1 MKKIA
6 GVLSALLCVLLFS
19 SFSPSLDG
27 RAVVADDGVMPQG
40 IFAKT
45 VGYLPGDSISVTN
58 LLTKSTVDILVIGA
72 LDPSEG
78 VAILLSPESAS
89 LLGLEKGGNN
99 VVKITKRSGQLDE
112 QVSGTAVIGG
122 GTYENPGETGE
133 IEEEFESENESE
145 SVLESVEETEEPET
159 EVLSDEPEEPEAE
172 VLSDEP
178 ETLKEEISSE
188 EIIETEEE
196 NETSE
201 EDEIPEESEEVSVT
215 EEESVSEDE
224 FDYSAGDSE
233 SDEDISERVE
243 DDFVPEV
250 VPEDEE
256 AEKPSEPEDEDEKDD
271 ESPLYESVS
280 EDELLDV
287 ASADPFEEDIYEIDE
302 PEVTE
307 LSGIR
312 EDENEKEPLIE
323 EPSSESVEA
332 EKLSEIEETEEETS
346 ETENPERF
354 FEEPELEEFENEEDF
369 SAPEPENED
378 ESEESYEPIIL
389 VPSDMN
395 PPERLYSSQESLKE
409 SENEGE
415 NAEND
420 VKTEI
425 PESSGMN
432 ALNEPEENR
441 AASESSKNSW
451 EDKVLESEASL
462 EKSKWYIQIAVLAD
476 FSNISSLVEKYGED
490 YPLVLVPASNG
501 KGYRILVGPLS
512 VDEYGTVLNR
522 FRSYGFKDAFL
533 RKIK

>member
-122 GTYENPGETGE
+122 GTYENPGETSE
-133 IEEEFESENESE
+133 IEDEFESENESE

-159 EVLSDEPEEPEAE
+159 EVLSDETEIPE
-172 VLSDEP
+172 
-178 ETLKEEISSE
+178 EEISSE
-188 EIIETEEE
+188 EIVETEEE
-196 NETSE
+196 NETDLSSG
-201 EDEIPEESEEVSVT
+201 EDEIPEESEEVLLP
-215 EEESVSEDE
+215 EEESVSGDE
-224 FDYSAGDSE
+224 FDYSADDSE
-233 SDEDISERVE
+233 SDEDISERIE
-243 DDFVPEV
+243 DDFVPEI
-250 VPEDEE
+250 VPEDEDSVI
-256 AEKPSEPEDEDEKDD
+256 PSEPEDENEKDD

-287 ASADPFEEDIYEIDE
+287 ASAEPFEEDIYEIDE

-307 LSGIR
+307 LSGTL
-312 EDENEKEPLIE
+312 EDENEKESLIE

-332 EKLSEIEETEEETS
+332 ENLSELPEIEETEEETS
-346 ETENPERF
+346 ETEKPERF
-354 FEEPELEEFENEEDF
+354 FEEPELEELENEEDF
-369 SAPEPENED
+369 SAPEPETED
-378 ESEESYEPIIL
+378 ENEESYEPIIL

-395 PPERLYSSQESLKE
+395 PPERLYSSQESLNE

-415 NAEND
+415 DAEND
-420 VKTEI
+420 VKTES

-441 AASESSKNSW
+441 VASESSKNSW

-476 FSNISSLVEKYGED
+476 YSNISNLVEKYGED
-490 YPLVLVPASNG
+490 YPLVLVPSSNG

>member
-133 IEEEFESENESE
+133 IEDEFESENESENESE
-145 SVLESVEETEEPET
+145 SVLESVEETAEPET
-159 EVLSDEPEEPEAE
+159 EVLSDETEIPE
-172 VLSDEP
+172 
-178 ETLKEEISSE
+178 EEISSE
-188 EIIETEEE
+188 EIVEKEEE
-196 NETSE
+196 ISE
-201 EDEIPEESEEVSVT
+201 EDEIPEESEEVLLP
-215 EEESVSEDE
+215 EEESVSGDE
-224 FDYSAGDSE
+224 FDYSSGDSE
-233 SDEDISERVE
+233 NDSDEDISERIE
-243 DDFVPEV
+243 DDF

-256 AEKPSEPEDEDEKDD
+256 AENPSEPEYENEKDDD

-287 ASADPFEEDIYEIDE
+287 ASAEPFEEDIYEIDE

-307 LSGIR
+307 LSGTR

-332 EKLSEIEETEEETS
+332 ENLSELSELEETEEETS
-346 ETENPERF
+346 GTEKPERF
-354 FEEPELEEFENEEDF
+354 FEEPELEELENEEDF
-369 SAPEPENED
+369 SAPEQENED
-378 ESEESYEPIIL
+378 ENEESYEPIIL

-432 ALNEPEENR
+432 ALNDPEENR

-476 FSNISSLVEKYGED
+476 FSNISNLVEKYGED
-490 YPLVLVPASNG
+490 YPLVLVPSSNG

>member
-27 RAVVADDGVMPQG
+27 RAVVADEGVMPQG

-133 IEEEFESENESE
+133 IEDEFETENESENESE
-145 SVLESVEETEEPET
+145 SVLESVEETVEPET
-159 EVLSDEPEEPEAE
+159 EVLSDETEIPE
-172 VLSDEP
+172 
-178 ETLKEEISSE
+178 EEISSE
-188 EIIETEEE
+188 EIVETEEE
-196 NETSE
+196 NETDLSSE
-201 EDEIPEESEEVSVT
+201 EDEIPEESEEVLLP
-215 EEESVSEDE
+215 EEESVSGDE
-224 FDYSAGDSE
+224 FDYSSGDSE
-233 SDEDISERVE
+233 NDSDEDISERVE

-271 ESPLYESVS
+271 DESPLYESVS
-280 EDELLDV
+280 EDELPDV
-287 ASADPFEEDIYEIDE
+287 ASAEPFEEDIYEIDE

-307 LSGIR
+307 LSGTR

-332 EKLSEIEETEEETS
+332 ENLSELSEIEEETS
-346 ETENPERF
+346 ETENSERF
-354 FEEPELEEFENEEDF
+354 FEEPELEELENEEDF

-441 AASESSKNSW
+441 TASESSKNSW

-490 YPLVLVPASNG
+490 YPLVLVPSSNG

>member
-6 GVLSALLCVLLFS
+6 GILSALLCVLLFS

-133 IEEEFESENESE
+133 IEDEFEPENESE
-145 SVLESVEETEEPET
+145 SVLESVEETAEPET
-159 EVLSDEPEEPEAE
+159 EVLSDETEIPE
-172 VLSDEP
+172 
-178 ETLKEEISSE
+178 EEISSE
-188 EIIETEEE
+188 EIVETDLS
-196 NETSE
+196 SE
-201 EDEIPEESEEVSVT
+201 EDEIPEESEEVLLP
-215 EEESVSEDE
+215 EEESVSGDE
-224 FDYSAGDSE
+224 FDYSSGDSE
-233 SDEDISERVE
+233 NDSDEDISERIE
-243 DDFVPEV
+243 DDFVPED
-250 VPEDEE
+250 EDSEN
-256 AEKPSEPEDEDEKDD
+256 PSEPEYENEKDDD

-287 ASADPFEEDIYEIDE
+287 ASAEPFEEDIYEIDE

-307 LSGIR
+307 LSGTR

-332 EKLSEIEETEEETS
+332 ETLSELSEIEETEEETS
-346 ETENPERF
+346 ETEKPERF
-354 FEEPELEEFENEEDF
+354 FEEPELEELENEEDF

-409 SENEGE
+409 PENEGE

-420 VKTEI
+420 VKTES

-476 FSNISSLVEKYGED
+476 FSNISNLVEKYGED
-490 YPLVLVPASNG
+490 YPLVLVPSSNG

>member
-133 IEEEFESENESE
+133 IEDEFESENESE
-145 SVLESVEETEEPET
+145 SVLESVEETAEPET
-159 EVLSDEPEEPEAE
+159 EVLSDETEIPE
-172 VLSDEP
+172 
-178 ETLKEEISSE
+178 EEISSE
-188 EIIETEEE
+188 EIVETEE
-196 NETSE
+196 ETSE
-201 EDEIPEESEEVSVT
+201 EDEIPEESEEVLLP
-215 EEESVSEDE
+215 EEESVSGDE
-224 FDYSAGDSE
+224 FDYSSGDSE
-233 SDEDISERVE
+233 NDSDEDISERIE
-243 DDFVPEV
+243 DDF

-256 AEKPSEPEDEDEKDD
+256 AENPSEPEYENGKDDD

-280 EDELLDV
+280 EDELPDV
-287 ASADPFEEDIYEIDE
+287 ASAEPFEEDIHEIDE

-307 LSGIR
+307 LSGTR

-332 EKLSEIEETEEETS
+332 ENLSELSEEETEEETS
-346 ETENPERF
+346 GTEKPERF
-354 FEEPELEEFENEEDF
+354 FEEPELEELENEEDF

-409 SENEGE
+409 PENEGE

-432 ALNEPEENR
+432 ALNDSEEKR

-476 FSNISSLVEKYGED
+476 FSNISNLVEKYGED

>member
-133 IEEEFESENESE
+133 IEDEFETENESE
-145 SVLESVEETEEPET
+145 SVLESVEETVEPET
-159 EVLSDEPEEPEAE
+159 EVLSDETEIPE
-172 VLSDEP
+172 
-178 ETLKEEISSE
+178 EEISSE
-188 EIIETEEE
+188 EIVETEEE
-196 NETSE
+196 NETDLSSE
-201 EDEIPEESEEVSVT
+201 EDEIPEESEEVLLP
-215 EEESVSEDE
+215 EEESVSGDE
-224 FDYSAGDSE
+224 FDYSSGDSE
-233 SDEDISERVE
+233 NDSDEDISERIE
-243 DDFVPEV
+243 DDFVPED
-250 VPEDEE
+250 EDSEN
-256 AEKPSEPEDEDEKDD
+256 PSEPENEKDDD

-287 ASADPFEEDIYEIDE
+287 ASAEPFEEDIYEIDE

-307 LSGIR
+307 LSGTR

-332 EKLSEIEETEEETS
+332 ENLSELSEEETEEETS
-346 ETENPERF
+346 ETEKPERF
-354 FEEPELEEFENEEDF
+354 FEEPELEELENEEDF

-409 SENEGE
+409 PENEGE

-432 ALNEPEENR
+432 ALNDLEENR

-476 FSNISSLVEKYGED
+476 FSNISNLVEKYGED

-522 FRSYGFKDAFL
+522 FRRYGFKDAFL

>member
-133 IEEEFESENESE
+133 IEDEFETENESE
-145 SVLESVEETEEPET
+145 SVLESVEETVEPET
-159 EVLSDEPEEPEAE
+159 EVLSDETEIPE
-172 VLSDEP
+172 
-178 ETLKEEISSE
+178 EEISSE
-188 EIIETEEE
+188 EIVETEEE
-196 NETSE
+196 NETDLSSE
-201 EDEIPEESEEVSVT
+201 EDEIPEESEEVLLP
-215 EEESVSEDE
+215 EEESVSGDE
-224 FDYSAGDSE
+224 FDYSSGDSE
-233 SDEDISERVE
+233 NDSDEDISERIE
-243 DDFVPEV
+243 DDFVPED
-250 VPEDEE
+250 EDSEN
-256 AEKPSEPEDEDEKDD
+256 PSEPENEKDDD

-287 ASADPFEEDIYEIDE
+287 ASAEPFEEDIYEIDE

-307 LSGIR
+307 LSGTR

-332 EKLSEIEETEEETS
+332 ENLSELSEEETEEETS
-346 ETENPERF
+346 ETEKPERF
-354 FEEPELEEFENEEDF
+354 FEEPELEELENEEDF

-409 SENEGE
+409 PENEGE

-432 ALNEPEENR
+432 ALNDPEENR

-476 FSNISSLVEKYGED
+476 FSNISNLVEKYGED

>member
-6 GVLSALLCVLLFS
+6 GVLSTLLCVLLFS

-27 RAVVADDGVMPQG
+27 RAVVADEGVMPQG

-133 IEEEFESENESE
+133 IEDEFESEKESE
-145 SVLESVEETEEPET
+145 SVEEIGGPET
-159 EVLSDEPEEPEAE
+159 EAVS
-172 VLSDEP
+172 S
-178 ETLKEEISSE
+178 SSE
-188 EIIETEEE
+188 TEILEEE
-196 NETSE
+196 NSPEETIE
-201 EDEIPEESEEVSVT
+201 TEESEEVLPFSESENEIPLESEDYPLS
-215 EEESVSEDE
+215 EEESVSEDD
-224 FDYSAGDSE
+224 FDSFTGDSE
-233 SDEDISERVE
+233 DNSGEEEVLVPEEDISERIE
-243 DDFVPEV
+243 DDFVPET
-250 VPEDEE
+250 EDSEN
-256 AEKPSEPEDEDEKDD
+256 PSEPENEKYDD

-280 EDELLDV
+280 EDELPDV
-287 ASADPFEEDIYEIDE
+287 ASAEPFKEELYDIDE
-302 PEVTE
+302 PEVSE
-307 LSGIR
+307 LSGA
-312 EDENEKEPLIE
+312 EETEENEKDYPE
-323 EPSSESVEA
+323 EDPSESVEP
-332 EKLSEIEETEEETS
+332 ESLSEIEETEDEKAS
-346 ETENPERF
+346 ETEKPERF
-354 FEEPELEEFENEEDF
+354 FEEPELEELENFEDEDEF
-369 SAPEPENED
+369 SAPETESDD

-395 PPERLYSSQESLKE
+395 PPERLYSSKE
-409 SENEGE
+409 SENETENADLEKDE
-415 NAEND
+415 NAE
-420 VKTEI
+420 TL
-425 PESSGMN
+425 ESSGKSDSDSSGGN
-432 ALNEPEENR
+432 ISPGV
-441 AASESSKNSW
+441 SKNGW
-451 EDKVLESEASL
+451 EDKVLESEDYL

-476 FSNISSLVEKYGED
+476 FSNISNLVERYGED
-490 YPLVLVPASNG
+490 YPLVLVPAANG

>member
-122 GTYENPGETGE
+122 GTYENLGETGE
-133 IEEEFESENESE
+133 IEDEFESENESENESE
-145 SVLESVEETEEPET
+145 SVLESVEETAEPET
-159 EVLSDEPEEPEAE
+159 EVLSDETEIPE
-172 VLSDEP
+172 
-178 ETLKEEISSE
+178 EEISSE
-188 EIIETEEE
+188 EIVEKEEE
-196 NETSE
+196 ISE
-201 EDEIPEESEEVSVT
+201 EDEIPEESEEVLLP
-215 EEESVSEDE
+215 EEESVSGDE

-233 SDEDISERVE
+233 SDEDISERIE
-243 DDFVPEV
+243 DDF

-256 AEKPSEPEDEDEKDD
+256 AENPSEPENENEKDDD

-287 ASADPFEEDIYEIDE
+287 ASAEPFEEDIYEIDE

-307 LSGIR
+307 LSGTR

-332 EKLSEIEETEEETS
+332 EKLSELSEEETEEDTS
-346 ETENPERF
+346 ETEKPERF
-354 FEEPELEEFENEEDF
+354 FEEPELEELENEEDF

-378 ESEESYEPIIL
+378 ENEESYEPIIL

-432 ALNEPEENR
+432 ALNDLEENR

-476 FSNISSLVEKYGED
+476 FSNISNLVEKYGED

-501 KGYRILVGPLS
+501 KGYRILAGPLS

>member
-6 GVLSALLCVLLFS
+6 GVLSTLLCVLLFS

-27 RAVVADDGVMPQG
+27 RAVVADEGVMPQG

-133 IEEEFESENESE
+133 IEDEFESENESENESE
-145 SVLESVEETEEPET
+145 SVLESVEETVEPET
-159 EVLSDEPEEPEAE
+159 EVLSDETEIPE
-172 VLSDEP
+172 
-178 ETLKEEISSE
+178 EEISSE
-188 EIIETEEE
+188 EIVETEEE
-196 NETSE
+196 ISE
-201 EDEIPEESEEVSVT
+201 EDEIPEESEEVLLP
-215 EEESVSEDE
+215 EEESVSGDE
-224 FDYSAGDSE
+224 FDYSSGDSE
-233 SDEDISERVE
+233 NDSDEDISERIE
-243 DDFVPEV
+243 DDFVPED
-250 VPEDEE
+250 EDSEN
-256 AEKPSEPEDEDEKDD
+256 PSEPENENEKDDD

-280 EDELLDV
+280 EDELPDV
-287 ASADPFEEDIYEIDE
+287 ASAEPFEEDIHEIDE

-307 LSGIR
+307 LSGTR

-332 EKLSEIEETEEETS
+332 EILSELSEEKTEEETS
-346 ETENPERF
+346 ETEKPERF
-354 FEEPELEEFENEEDF
+354 FEEPELEELENEEDF
-369 SAPEPENED
+369 SAPEQENED
-378 ESEESYEPIIL
+378 ESYEPIIL

-409 SENEGE
+409 PENEGE
-415 NAEND
+415 NAEDD

-432 ALNEPEENR
+432 ALNDPEENR
-441 AASESSKNSW
+441 TASESSKNSW

-476 FSNISSLVEKYGED
+476 FSNISNLVEKYGED

>member
-133 IEEEFESENESE
+133 IEDEFETENESE
-145 SVLESVEETEEPET
+145 SVLESVEETVEPET
-159 EVLSDEPEEPEAE
+159 EVLSDETEIPE
-172 VLSDEP
+172 
-178 ETLKEEISSE
+178 EEISSE
-188 EIIETEEE
+188 EIVETEEE
-196 NETSE
+196 NETDLSSE
-201 EDEIPEESEEVSVT
+201 EDEIPEESEEVLLP
-215 EEESVSEDE
+215 EEESVSGDE
-224 FDYSAGDSE
+224 FDYSSGDSE
-233 SDEDISERVE
+233 NDSDEDISERIE
-243 DDFVPEV
+243 DDFVPED
-250 VPEDEE
+250 EDSEN
-256 AEKPSEPEDEDEKDD
+256 PSEPENEKDDD

-287 ASADPFEEDIYEIDE
+287 ASAEPFEEDIYEIDE

-307 LSGIR
+307 LSGTR

-332 EKLSEIEETEEETS
+332 ETLSELSEIEETEEETS
-346 ETENPERF
+346 ETEKPERF
-354 FEEPELEEFENEEDF
+354 FEEPELEELENEEDF

-409 SENEGE
+409 PENEGE

-432 ALNEPEENR
+432 ALNDPEENR

-476 FSNISSLVEKYGED
+476 FSNISNLVEKYGED

>member
-6 GVLSALLCVLLFS
+6 GVLSALFCVLLFS

-133 IEEEFESENESE
+133 IEDEFESENESE

-159 EVLSDEPEEPEAE
+159 EVLSDETEIPE
-172 VLSDEP
+172 
-178 ETLKEEISSE
+178 EEISSE

-196 NETSE
+196 NETDLSSS
-201 EDEIPEESEEVSVT
+201 EDEIPEESEEVLLP

-224 FDYSAGDSE
+224 FDYSSGDSE
-233 SDEDISERVE
+233 SDEDISERIE
-243 DDFVPEV
+243 DDFVPEI
-250 VPEDEE
+250 VPEDEDSVI
-256 AEKPSEPEDEDEKDD
+256 PSEPEDENEKDD

-287 ASADPFEEDIYEIDE
+287 ASAEPFEEDIYEIDE

-307 LSGIR
+307 LSGTR

-332 EKLSEIEETEEETS
+332 ENLSELPEIEETEEETS
-346 ETENPERF
+346 ETEKPERF
-354 FEEPELEEFENEEDF
+354 FEEPELEELENEEDF

-415 NAEND
+415 DAEND
-420 VKTEI
+420 VKTES

-476 FSNISSLVEKYGED
+476 YSNISNLVEKYGED
-490 YPLVLVPASNG
+490 YPLVLVPSSNG